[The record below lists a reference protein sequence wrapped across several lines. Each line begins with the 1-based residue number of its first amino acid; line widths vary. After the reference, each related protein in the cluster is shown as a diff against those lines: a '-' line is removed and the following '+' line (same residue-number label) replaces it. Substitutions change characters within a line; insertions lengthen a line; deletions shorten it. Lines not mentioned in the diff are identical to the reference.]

1 MRALTLWLIC
11 VAGGAS
17 ISAQTATVP
26 VAAASQDPVAPSVPL
41 LHSTS
46 RNVILDIVVTD
57 ASGKPIRDLRENDF
71 VVSED
76 KQEQTI
82 HLTSSPVTDLS
93 GRSSGRIGDY
103 AAAAGEDG
111 QNGRSDRNLDHP
123 RTRNVILMD
132 EMNVRF
138 LDLAFARQRLA
149 AFFESPVAK
158 DQNFALMA
166 MTTTQVILVHDFT
179 TDKSALVDSVKKLPA
194 VLPASAADNYVDQ
207 EKALEDL
214 RRSVG
219 VLETIAHALSG
230 SPEHINLFWITSG
243 FPTLSLIG
251 SSGEIQF
258 TFDELMRHASN
269 LYLNARMTVYTID
282 SHGVEWIDSL
292 PDHTQPGSGSTS
304 GGNAL
309 LRGGSGGGNNGD
321 QFTAQMDHMTS
332 MQAVSNDLLGNM
344 DARTGGR
351 AFSNQNNIDA
361 QLTEALEDGDS
372 VYTIAYSPTNKNFDG
387 AFRRISVK
395 VSRPGL
401 YARTREG
408 YYALASGV
416 DASPTVRRA
425 QLASAL
431 DSPLPYRGL
440 HVTGELAMVN
450 KRPMLRV
457 HVSAPE
463 VEWNNDPTGVRI
475 AQTIAV
481 ATYSKSNHPITS
493 KQWQVTVSRPSR
505 DDARELVYLLPF
517 DVATGT
523 ARVRLVVADNGGI
536 RMGTTDVPLLP
547 EGIMGDRATR

>member
-1 MRALTLWLIC
+1 MRPLILC
-11 VAGGAS
+11 LLSVMSA
-17 ISAQTATVP
+17 ISGFAQSPADSSPSVPAAPAT
-26 VAAASQDPVAPSVPL
+26 SSVPL

-57 ASGKPIRDLRENDF
+57 ASGRPVRDLKESDF
-71 VVSED
+71 VLKED
-76 KQEQTI
+76 KQLQAI
-82 HLTSSPVTDLS
+82 HLTSSP
-93 GRSSGRIGDY
+93 SSGVPDRSNIQLDRD
-103 AAAAGEDG
+103 AAIASEAGETLTG
-111 QNGRSDRNLDHP
+111 ASGAEHARI
-123 RTRNVILMD
+123 RNVILLD

-149 AFFESPVAK
+149 AFFESAAAR
-158 DQNFALMA
+158 DQEFALMA

-179 TDKSALVDSVKKLPA
+179 TDKSALVDSVRRLPA

-230 SPEHINLFWITSG
+230 SSGHVNLFWITSG

-292 PDHTQPGSGSTS
+292 PDHTQPGSASRP
-304 GGNAL
+304 GGNGF
-309 LRGGSGGGNNGD
+309 LRGGGGGVSDGD
-321 QFTAQMDHMTS
+321 QFAAQMDHMTS
-332 MQAVSNDLLGNM
+332 MQAVANDLLGNM

-361 QLTEALEDGDS
+361 QLTEALHDGDS
-372 VYTIAYSPTNKNFDG
+372 VYTVAYSPTDKNFDG
-387 AFRRISVK
+387 AFRRISVR
-395 VSRPGL
+395 VNRPGL

-416 DASPTVRRA
+416 DASPALRRA

-440 HVTGELAMVN
+440 RVSGQLSTEN
-450 KRPMLRV
+450 KRLMLRV
-457 HVSAPE
+457 HVSAPD
-463 VEWNNDPTGVRI
+463 VEWSNDPAGVHV

-481 ATYSKSNHPITS
+481 ATYSKSNHPIGS
-493 KQWQVTVSRPSR
+493 RQWQVTVSRPGR
-505 DDARELVYLLPF
+505 DDARDLVYALPF
-517 DVATGT
+517 DVAAGT
-523 ARVRLVVADNGGI
+523 ARLRLVVADNGGI
-536 RMGTTDVPLLP
+536 RMGTTDVPLTS
-547 EGIMGDRATR
+547 ENSTGDRATR